1 GNEIRCESCN
11 EAFTVKRLRR
21 DVIEDRAGRPA
32 HRETKLGYFD
42 EKGERVGKD
51 FFQEHWSEE
60 KQRWIWGIPEGFETY
75 LWHVKKLLLAP
86 QDEWIFFTEGV
97 KCAESMENLGFTA
110 TTNLMGARA
119 WNSNFYNEDLKG
131 RRVAFFCDRDDPGEQ
146 GRKKIATLL
155 HGVTAETR
163 LILLDRDLTKS
174 TDVTDLVEKHG
185 WTAKDFQDSID
196 KTLAFVPKETGSRII
211 VKRLS
216 DVDPVPVHWL
226 WFPRFALGKVSL
238 LVGNPGVGKSFM
250 SLDMAARISTG
261 ALWPDND

>member
-1 GNEIRCESCN
+1 
-11 EAFTVKRLRR
+11 
-21 DVIEDRAGRPA
+21 
-32 HRETKLGYFD
+32 
-42 EKGERVGKD
+42 
-51 FFQEHWSEE
+51 QEHWSEA
-60 KQRWIWGIPEGFETY
+60 KQKWVWGIPKGFEIY
-75 LWHVKKLLLAP
+75 LWHVRQLLLAS
-86 QDEWIFFTEGV
+86 QEDWIVFTEGI
-97 KCAESMENLGFTA
+97 KCAENMEKLGFVA

-119 WNSNFYNEDLKG
+119 WNPDFYNEDLKG

-261 ALWPDND
+261 ALWPDNDNLPDDANRAQKGSCLLLTAEDGLADTVRPRLDNMNADCSRVFAIQG